1 VPDWMT
7 INEAADYLR
16 CSVST
21 ILRRIKADQLKAY
34 KSGNITRVKREDLD
48 AMLEGGEE

>member
-7 INEAADYLR
+7 INE
-16 CSVST
+16 
-21 ILRRIKADQLKAY
+21 AY